1 MSAATGWRG
10 VSAAML
16 LSLAMAACAPSYR
29 GLGPPGADPTVLA
42 DPPGGVP
49 VIDAAAADAILPQPE
64 RLPPGTPPAER
75 PVEIVTDAALA
86 ASDGQR
92 LPMRVWKP
100 ADGPPAAAV
109 VALHGLNDYA
119 NAFAIP
125 GRVWA
130 ARGIA
135 VYAYDQRGFGGNPE
149 PGRWPGTEALVADA
163 RAALAAVRERHPG
176 VPLYLLG
183 ESMGGAVALAALAD
197 PVPAGTPEL
206 PSVDGLVL
214 VSPAAWGRE
223 TMPWP
228 QRAVLWMAT
237 RLVPALEVTGDGL
250 GIEPTDNL
258 EIWRGLAEDPLVLKS
273 NRIDTIAGV
282 VDMMD
287 RGLAAA
293 PRLAADPSL
302 ATRGLVLFGANEDVL
317 PPAAVKALAE
327 QLTRDGFRT
336 VEYPEGWHMLLR
348 DRASAVP
355 IADVASWILRP
366 DSPLPS
372 ALPVPAAGAEA
383 AAGREA
389 TEWEAGASGG
399 AD

>member
-1 MSAATGWRG
+1 
-10 VSAAML
+10 
-16 LSLAMAACAPSYR
+16 
-29 GLGPPGADPTVLA
+29 
-42 DPPGGVP
+42 
-49 VIDAAAADAILPQPE
+49 
-64 RLPPGTPPAER
+64 
-75 PVEIVTDAALA
+75 
-86 ASDGQR
+86 
-92 LPMRVWKP
+92 
-100 ADGPPAAAV
+100 
-109 VALHGLNDYA
+109 
-119 NAFAIP
+119 
-125 GRVWA
+125 
-130 ARGIA
+130 
-135 VYAYDQRGFGGNPE
+135 
-149 PGRWPGTEALVADA
+149 
-163 RAALAAVRERHPG
+163 
-176 VPLYLLG
+176 
-183 ESMGGAVALAALAD
+183 
-197 PVPAGTPEL
+197 
-206 PSVDGLVL
+206 
-214 VSPAAWGRE
+214 
-223 TMPWP
+223 MPWP

-327 QLTRDGFRT
+327 QLTRDGFFRT

-366 DSPLPS
+366 DLATALGPS
-372 ALPVPAAGAEA
+372 GCPRR
-383 AAGREA
+383 GRKRRQEGRRQNGRR
-389 TEWEAGASGG
+389 GASGG